1 MSDSAAQPTFLFHDY
16 ETFGKSPSLDRPAQF
31 AALRTDENFNVIG
44 EPEVFYC
51 KLADDYLPQPEAVL
65 ITGITPQVALA
76 RGENEAEFAGRIH
89 ALFTVPKTCVVG
101 YNNVRFDDEVT
112 RNIFYRNFYDPY
124 AWSWQHD
131 NSRWDLLDVM
141 RACYA
146 LRPEGIV
153 WPENSDGL
161 PSFRL
166 EHLTVA
172 NGIEHA
178 NAHDAMADVHATIAM
193 AQLVKTRQPRMFDY
207 LYTYRSKQKLATL
220 IDIVQMKPLVH
231 VSGMF
236 GAWRGNTSWIAP
248 IAWHP
253 DNRNAVIVVD
263 LAGDISPLLELD
275 ADALRERLYTPK
287 AVLGDDSAVPV
298 KLVHLNKCPVLA
310 QANTLRP
317 EDAERLGIDRQ
328 HCLNNLKVLRDA
340 PQVREKLVALFA
352 EAPPFPPTSN
362 VDAQLYDGFFSD
374 ADRAAMRIVLQTPPQ
389 NLPALDI
396 TFVDKRIEKLLF
408 NYRARNFPGT
418 LSEPEQ
424 QRWLNHRRDVFTPE
438 FLQAY
443 AQELEM
449 LYNQYESDKEKTA
462 LLKALYQYAQEIV
475 G

>member
-31 AALRTDENFNVIG
+31 AALRTDENFTPVG
-44 EPEVFYC
+44 EPDVFYC
-51 KLADDYLPQPEAVL
+51 KPADDYLPQPEAVL
-65 ITGITPQVALA
+65 ITGITPQVARA
-76 RGENEAEFAGRIH
+76 RGENEAEFARRIH
-89 ALFTVPKTCVVG
+89 TQFTVPKTCVVG

-124 AWSWQHD
+124 AWSWQND

-172 NGIEHA
+172 NGIEHT
-178 NAHDAMADVHATIAM
+178 NAHDAMADVYATIAM

-248 IAWHP
+248 LAWHP

-287 AVLGDDSAVPV
+287 TALGEASAVPV

-328 HCLNNLKVLRDA
+328 HCLNNLKVLRDS

-352 EAPPFPPTSN
+352 EAPP
-362 VDAQLYDGFFSD
+362 
-374 ADRAAMRIVLQTPPQ
+374 
-389 NLPALDI
+389 
-396 TFVDKRIEKLLF
+396 
-408 NYRARNFPGT
+408 
-418 LSEPEQ
+418 
-424 QRWLNHRRDVFTPE
+424 
-438 FLQAY
+438 
-443 AQELEM
+443 
-449 LYNQYESDKEKTA
+449 
-462 LLKALYQYAQEIV
+462 
-475 G
+475 

>member
-51 KLADDYLPQPEAVL
+51 KPADDYLPQPEAVL

-76 RGENEAEFAGRIH
+76 RGENEAEFARRIH

-248 IAWHP
+248 LAWHP

-287 AVLGDDSAVPV
+287 AALGDDSAVPV

-424 QRWLNHRRDVFTPE
+424 LRWLNHRRDVFTPE

>member
-1 MSDSAAQPTFLFHDY
+1 VSDSPATPTFLFHDY
-16 ETFGKSPSLDRPAQF
+16 ETFGTSPALDRPAQF
-31 AALRTDENFNVIG
+31 AALRTDADFTTIG

-51 KLADDYLPQPEAVL
+51 KPADDYLPQPEAVL
-65 ITGITPQVALA
+65 ITGITPQVARA
-76 RGENEAEFAGRIH
+76 KGENEAAFAKRIH
-89 ALFTVPKTCVVG
+89 DLFTVPNTCVVG

-124 AWSWQHD
+124 AWSWQNH

-146 LRPEGIV
+146 LRPEGIN
-153 WPENSDGL
+153 WPENEEGL

-166 EHLTVA
+166 EHLTKA
-172 NGIEHA
+172 NGIEHS
-178 NAHDAMADVHATIAM
+178 NAHDAMADVYATIAM
-193 AQLVKTRQPRMFDY
+193 AQLVKAKQPKLFAY
-207 LYTYRSKQKLATL
+207 LYSHRSKQKLATL
-220 IDIVQMKPLVH
+220 IDVPQMKPLVH

-236 GAWRGNTSWIAP
+236 GAARGNTSWVAP
-248 IAWHP
+248 LAWHP
-253 DNRNAVIVVD
+253 ENRNAVIMVD
-263 LAGDISPLLELD
+263 LAGDMSPLLELD

-287 AVLGDDSAVPV
+287 SELGDDAAVPV

-328 HCLNNLKVLRDA
+328 RCLDNLQILRDH
-340 PQVREKLVALFA
+340 PQVREKVLAIFA
-352 EAPPFPPTSN
+352 EAEPFVPSEN
-362 VDAQLYDGFFSD
+362 VDAQIYNGFFSD
-374 ADRAAMRIVLQTPPQ
+374 ADRAAMKILLETEPR

-418 LSEPEQ
+418 LDDDEQ
-424 QRWLNHRRDVFTPE
+424 QRWLEHRRQVFTPE

-443 AQELEM
+443 ADELQM
-449 LYNQYESDKEKTA
+449 LYQQYAEDKAKLT
-462 LLKALYQYAQEIV
+462 LLKSLWQYAQEIV
-475 G
+475 

>member
-1 MSDSAAQPTFLFHDY
+1 MSEPAAQPTFLFHDY
-16 ETFGKSPSLDRPAQF
+16 ETFGTSPSLDRPAQF

-51 KLADDYLPQPEAVL
+51 KPADDYLPQPEAVL
-65 ITGITPQVALA
+65 ITGITPQEALA
-76 RGENEAEFAGRIH
+76 KGDNEAEFARRIH
-89 ALFTVPKTCVVG
+89 SLFTVPKTCVVG

-124 AWSWQHD
+124 GWSWQND

-146 LRPEGIV
+146 LRPDGIV

-166 EHLTVA
+166 EHLTAA
-172 NGIEHA
+172 NGIEHS
-178 NAHDAMADVHATIAM
+178 NAHDAMADVYATIAM
-193 AQLVKTRQPRMFDY
+193 AQLVKTRQPRLFDY
-207 LYTYRSKQKLATL
+207 LYSYRGKHKLTTL
-220 IDIVQMKPLVH
+220 IDIPQMKPLVH
-231 VSGMF
+231 ISGMF
-236 GAWRGNTSWIAP
+236 GAWRGNTSWVAP
-248 IAWHP
+248 LAWHP
-253 DNRNAVIVVD
+253 ENRNAVIVAD

-287 AVLGDDSAVPV
+287 AALGDDPAAPI
-298 KLVHLNKCPVLA
+298 KLIHLNKCPVLA

-328 HCLNNLKVLRDA
+328 HCLANLKLLRDT
-340 PQVREKLVALFA
+340 PQVREKVVALFA
-352 EAPPFPPTSN
+352 DAPPFPPSDN

-374 ADRAAMRIVLQTPPQ
+374 ADRAGMRIILQTPPQ

-396 TFVDKRIEKLLF
+396 TFADKRIEKLLF

-418 LSEPEQ
+418 LDEAEQ
-424 QRWLNHRRDVFTPE
+424 QRWLQYRRDRFSPE

-449 LYNQYESDKEKTA
+449 LYNQYEGDKEKIA
-462 LLKALYQYAQEIV
+462 LIKSVWQYAQEIV

>member
-1 MSDSAAQPTFLFHDY
+1 VSDSAAQPTFLFHDY

-51 KLADDYLPQPEAVL
+51 KPADDYLPQPEAVL

-76 RGENEAEFAGRIH
+76 RGENEAEFARRIH

-172 NGIEHA
+172 NGIEHT

-287 AVLGDDSAVPV
+287 AALGDDSAVPV

>member
-51 KLADDYLPQPEAVL
+51 KPADDYLPQPEAVL

-76 RGENEAEFAGRIH
+76 RGENEAEFARRIH

-287 AVLGDDSAVPV
+287 AALGDDSAVPV

-443 AQELEM
+443 ALELEM

-462 LLKALYQYAQEIV
+462 LLKALYQYAQEMV

>member
-51 KLADDYLPQPEAVL
+51 KPADDYLPQPEAVL

-76 RGENEAEFAGRIH
+76 RGENEAEFARRIH

-287 AVLGDDSAVPV
+287 AALGDDSAVPV

-418 LSEPEQ
+418 LSEPEL

>member
-51 KLADDYLPQPEAVL
+51 KPADDYLPQPEAVL

-76 RGENEAEFAGRIH
+76 RGENEAEFARRIH

-287 AVLGDDSAVPV
+287 AGLGDDSAVPV

-352 EAPPFPPTSN
+352 EAPPFAPTSN

-449 LYNQYESDKEKTA
+449 LYNLYESDKEKTA

>member
-1 MSDSAAQPTFLFHDY
+1 
-16 ETFGKSPSLDRPAQF
+16 
-31 AALRTDENFNVIG
+31 
-44 EPEVFYC
+44 
-51 KLADDYLPQPEAVL
+51 
-65 ITGITPQVALA
+65 
-76 RGENEAEFAGRIH
+76 
-89 ALFTVPKTCVVG
+89 
-101 YNNVRFDDEVT
+101 
-112 RNIFYRNFYDPY
+112 
-124 AWSWQHD
+124 
-131 NSRWDLLDVM
+131 M

-178 NAHDAMADVHATIAM
+178 NAHDAMADVYATIAM

-220 IDIVQMKPLVH
+220 IDTVQMKPLVH

-248 IAWHP
+248 VAWHP

-263 LAGDISPLLELD
+263 LAGDISPLLELN
-275 ADALRERLYTPK
+275 ADDLRERLYTPK
-287 AVLGDDSAVPV
+287 AALGDASAVPV

-328 HCLNNLKVLRDA
+328 HCLNNLKVLRDS
-340 PQVREKLVALFA
+340 PQVREKLVVLFA
-352 EAPPFPPTSN
+352 EAPPFPPTDN

-374 ADRAAMRIVLQTPPQ
+374 ADRAAMRIVLETPPQ

-418 LSEPEQ
+418 LSEQEQ
-424 QRWLNHRRDVFTPE
+424 ARWLAHRRDVFTPE

-462 LLKALYQYAQEIV
+462 LLKALYQYAQEMV

>member
-51 KLADDYLPQPEAVL
+51 KPADDYLPQPEAVL

-76 RGENEAEFAGRIH
+76 RGENEAEFARRIH

-172 NGIEHA
+172 NGIEHT

-287 AVLGDDSAVPV
+287 AALGDDSAVPV

-443 AQELEM
+443 AQELDM

>member
-31 AALRTDENFNVIG
+31 AALRTDENFNVLG
-44 EPEVFYC
+44 EPDVFYC
-51 KLADDYLPQPEAVL
+51 KPADDYLPQPEAVL
-65 ITGITPQVALA
+65 ITGITPQVARA
-76 RGENEAEFAGRIH
+76 RGENEAEFARRIH

-220 IDIVQMKPLVH
+220 IDIVQIKPLVH

-248 IAWHP
+248 LAWHP

-287 AVLGDDSAVPV
+287 AALGDDSAVPV

-328 HCLNNLKVLRDA
+328 HCLNNLKVLRDS
-340 PQVREKLVALFA
+340 PQVRE
-352 EAPPFPPTSN
+352 
-362 VDAQLYDGFFSD
+362 
-374 ADRAAMRIVLQTPPQ
+374 
-389 NLPALDI
+389 
-396 TFVDKRIEKLLF
+396 
-408 NYRARNFPGT
+408 
-418 LSEPEQ
+418 
-424 QRWLNHRRDVFTPE
+424 
-438 FLQAY
+438 
-443 AQELEM
+443 
-449 LYNQYESDKEKTA
+449 
-462 LLKALYQYAQEIV
+462 
-475 G
+475 

>member
-51 KLADDYLPQPEAVL
+51 KPADDYLPQPEAVL

-76 RGENEAEFAGRIH
+76 RGENEAEFARRIH

-153 WPENSDGL
+153 WPENSDAL

-287 AVLGDDSAVPV
+287 AALGDDSAVPV

>member
-1 MSDSAAQPTFLFHDY
+1 
-16 ETFGKSPSLDRPAQF
+16 
-31 AALRTDENFNVIG
+31 
-44 EPEVFYC
+44 
-51 KLADDYLPQPEAVL
+51 
-65 ITGITPQVALA
+65 
-76 RGENEAEFAGRIH
+76 
-89 ALFTVPKTCVVG
+89 
-101 YNNVRFDDEVT
+101 
-112 RNIFYRNFYDPY
+112 
-124 AWSWQHD
+124 
-131 NSRWDLLDVM
+131 
-141 RACYA
+141 
-146 LRPEGIV
+146 
-153 WPENSDGL
+153 
-161 PSFRL
+161 
-166 EHLTVA
+166 
-172 NGIEHA
+172 
-178 NAHDAMADVHATIAM
+178 VHI
-193 AQLVKTRQPRMFDY
+193 
-207 LYTYRSKQKLATL
+207 
-220 IDIVQMKPLVH
+220 
-231 VSGMF
+231 
-236 GAWRGNTSWIAP
+236 
-248 IAWHP
+248 
-253 DNRNAVIVVD
+253 
-263 LAGDISPLLELD
+263 
-275 ADALRERLYTPK
+275 
-287 AVLGDDSAVPV
+287 
-298 KLVHLNKCPVLA
+298 NKCPVLA

>member
-51 KLADDYLPQPEAVL
+51 KPADDYLPQPEAVL

-76 RGENEAEFAGRIH
+76 RGENEAEFARRIH

-172 NGIEHA
+172 NGIEHT

-287 AVLGDDSAVPV
+287 AALGDDSAVPV

>member
-51 KLADDYLPQPEAVL
+51 KPADDYLPQPEAVL

-76 RGENEAEFAGRIH
+76 RGENEAEFARRIH

-287 AVLGDDSAVPV
+287 AALGDDSAVPV

-352 EAPPFPPTSN
+352 EAQPFPPTSN